1 MSSVVT
7 PMPSSRFA
15 FLDHEGPIAFAHRGG
30 ALEGPENTWE
40 AFGHARDLGYR
51 YMETDVH
58 ATRDGV
64 VVAFHD
70 ADLDRMTGRPGL
82 LRDMSWAEL
91 SRVELKGGSR
101 VPRLDELLAAW
112 PEVRWNIDVKH
123 DHAVGPLIETL
134 HRGAAR
140 ERVCIASFSD
150 RRLATV
156 GRALGTG
163 ACLAVGPIGITAL
176 RVARF
181 LPSVVPRAAEK
192 RLRSSGAVQVPIRQG
207 RIPLVDGRFIDTAHR
222 LGLQVHV
229 WTVDDE
235 ATMDRLL
242 GLGVD
247 GIMTDRPSALREV
260 LSRRGPRL

>member
-1 MSSVVT
+1 MDS
-7 PMPSSRFA
+7 PRFD

-40 AFGHARDLGYR
+40 SFGHAHDLGYR

-58 ATRDGV
+58 ATRDGI

-70 ADLDRMTGRPGL
+70 EDLERTASRPGL
-82 LRDMSWAEL
+82 VREMTWAEL
-91 SRVELKGGSR
+91 SQVELNGGGR
-101 VPRLDELLAAW
+101 VPRVDELMAAW
-112 PEVRWNIDVKH
+112 PDVRWNVDVKH
-123 DHAVGPLIETL
+123 DFAVGPVIETV
-134 HRGAAR
+134 HRASAR
-140 ERVCIASFSD
+140 NRVCVTSFSD
-150 RRLATV
+150 RRLA
-156 GRALGTG
+156 RLRKALGEGT
-163 ACLAVGPIGITAL
+163 CSAVGPIGVTVL
-176 RVARF
+176 RIAS
-181 LPSVVPRAAEK
+181 LIPWLVPRALER
-192 RLRSSGAVQVPIRQG
+192 RLQEYGAVQVPIRQG

-247 GIMTDRPSALREV
+247 GIMTDRPTALREV
-260 LSRRGPRL
+260 LARRGSPF